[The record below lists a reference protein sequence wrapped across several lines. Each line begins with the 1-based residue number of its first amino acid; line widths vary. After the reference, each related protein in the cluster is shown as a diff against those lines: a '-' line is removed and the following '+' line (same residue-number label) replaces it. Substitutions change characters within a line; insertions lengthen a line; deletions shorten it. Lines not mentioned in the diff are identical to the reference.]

1 MYKIVKKKTMANNS
15 IILNEIEAPQIAKKA
30 LPGQFVIVKANE
42 TGERVPLTM
51 ADVDKVKGTIT
62 IIYMIVGKSTRLFST
77 LEVGE
82 GYQDVV
88 GPLGS
93 PTHIEKRGTVV

>member
-1 MYKIVKKKTMANNS
+1 MFEIVRKEWMAHNS
-15 IILNEIEAPQIAKKA
+15 IVLNEIKAPQIAKKA
-30 LPGQFVIVKANE
+30 RPGQFVILKANE
-42 TGERVPLTM
+42 RGERIPLTI
-51 ADVDKVKGTIT
+51 ADSNKEKGTIT
-62 IIYMIVGKSTRLFST
+62 IIYMIVGKSTKLFST

-93 PTHIEKRGTVV
+93 PTHI